1 MFICNYKKHFEIKYV
16 IYETYNIIFKILKF
30 YTKYLNYLNV
40 IFLSNLLWVVNF
52 NFLFNPLNV
61 I

>member
-40 IFLSNLLWVVNF
+40 IFLSNLL
-52 NFLFNPLNV
+52 
-61 I
+61 